1 MFLPMKIL
9 TFAVGQALWDKGV
22 FFPSR
27 VLPVAPPSSALSAV
41 AMVSDT
47 EGLLGELIKTA
58 LGGVSRKAESHLL
71 EGVLQYM
78 TNQCINC
85 VAK

>member
-1 MFLPMKIL
+1 
-9 TFAVGQALWDKGV
+9 
-22 FFPSR
+22 
-27 VLPVAPPSSALSAV
+27 
-41 AMVSDT
+41 MVSDT

-58 LGGVSRKAESHLL
+58 LGGISRKAESHLL

-85 VAK
+85 GAK